1 MARLSRENLA
11 RAEAIIA
18 RYPERRSA
26 CIPLL
31 HLAQEQDGH
40 LTEEAMVH
48 VAELLGMTPAEVLG
62 TASFYEMFKRHR
74 TGRYLVGI
82 CTNIACMLR
91 GAYELL
97 AEAEEVLGV
106 RVGGTTPD
114 GVFTLEQNECLAA
127 CGGAPCVQV
136 NYRYF
141 ENVTPDALRRLIG
154 DLRAGRLGQTV
165 PPHGTLSR
173 VSPPQ
178 PAGGGR

>member
-1 MARLSRENLA
+1 VARFTRENLA

-40 LTEEAMVH
+40 LTDEAMVQI
-48 VAELLGMTPAEVLG
+48 AELLDLTPAEVLG

-74 TGRYLVGI
+74 TGRYLIGV

-91 GAYELL
+91 GAYDLL
-97 AEAEEVLGV
+97 EHATEVLDV
-106 RVGGTTPD
+106 VPGGTTAD
-114 GVFTLEQNECLAA
+114 GMFTLEEMECLAA

-141 ENVTPDALRRLIG
+141 ENMTPPAFDDLVA
-154 DLRAGRLGQTV
+154 DLRAGRLDEVV

-173 VSPPQ
+173 VAPPQ
-178 PAGGGR
+178 PTGGS

>member
-1 MARLSRENLA
+1 MGRFTRENLA

-31 HLAQEQDGH
+31 HLAQEQDGY
-40 LTEEAMVH
+40 LTDAAMVH
-48 VAELLGMTPAEVLG
+48 IAELLGLTPAEVLG
-62 TASFYEMFKRHR
+62 TASFYEMFKRHH
-74 TGRYLVGI
+74 TGRWVVGV

-91 GAYELL
+91 GADELVDH
-97 AEAEEVLGV
+97 AVRQLGV
-106 RVGGTTPD
+106 VPGDTSDD
-114 GVFTLEQNECLAA
+114 GLFTLEETECLAA

-141 ENVTPDALRRLIG
+141 ENMTPQAFDTLIA
-154 DLRAGRLGQTV
+154 DLRAGRLDHAV

-173 VSPPQ
+173 ITPPQ
-178 PAGGGR
+178 PTGGV

>member
-1 MARLSRENLA
+1 MARFTRENLA

-40 LTEEAMVH
+40 LTEDAMAH
-48 VAELLGMTPAEVLG
+48 IAELLGLTPAEVLG

-74 TGRYLVGI
+74 TGRWLVGV

-91 GAYELL
+91 GADELVDH
-97 AEAEEVLGV
+97 AARQLGV
-106 RVGGTTPD
+106 VPGGTTAD
-114 GVFTLEQNECLAA
+114 GMFTLEEMECLAA

-141 ENVTPDALRRLIG
+141 ENMTPAALDALIA
-154 DLRAGRLGQTV
+154 DLRAGRLDDVV

-173 VSPPQ
+173 VAPPQ
-178 PAGGGR
+178 PTGGA